1 MSVNSNPSTG
11 FHADASK
18 ISETM
23 ALSVTFS
30 PFATPSGGGLRR
42 TQPQGS
48 GREGAAIT
56 AGCHQDAVTS
66 ALPRPR
72 PVARRRAR
80 RHRESDGAVAAR
92 IGDREE
98 LSGELLAAPE

>member
-1 MSVNSNPSTG
+1 MSVKSNPSTS
-11 FHADASK
+11 FHDDASK

-30 PFATPSGGGLRR
+30 PFTTPSGGGLRR

-56 AGCHQDAVTS
+56 ACRHQDAVALT
-66 ALPRPR
+66 LPRAR
-72 PVARRRAR
+72 PVARRGAR
-80 RHRESDGAVAAR
+80 RHDEADRAVAMC

-98 LSGELLAAPE
+98 LS